1 MCESMDEL
9 LSRAVG
15 GDRAAMSALLER
27 CGSAVRRDLSR
38 AIDHKW
44 RSVLDID
51 DVMQVTYL
59 EAFLRIGQF
68 TPHAKGTFD
77 AWLRRIADNNLKD
90 AIKELGRQK
99 RPQPD
104 ARIPPQQ
111 DDDPSLSRFE
121 LLDGTP
127 GRHAIRKECCE
138 ILATALSQLPPDY
151 QRVVRL
157 YDLEGLPVG
166 EVAAA
171 LGRSEGAVYMMR
183 SRAHERL
190 RVLLGSAPLFLDDSV

>member
-1 MCESMDEL
+1 MSESKDEL
-9 LSRAVG
+9 LSRAVA
-15 GDRAAMSALLER
+15 GDRAAMSTLLER
-27 CGSAVRRDLSR
+27 SCCVVRRELSR

-51 DVMQVTYL
+51 DVMQVTCL

-68 TPHAKGTFD
+68 KPQNKRTFE
-77 AWLRRIADNNLKD
+77 AWLKRIAENNLKD

-99 RPQPD
+99 RPQPG
-104 ARIPPQQ
+104 ARILPPR
-111 DDDPSLSRFE
+111 DDDSCLSLFE

-127 GRHAIRKECCE
+127 SQHVIRKERCAMLMAA
-138 ILATALSQLPPDY
+138 ISRLPPDY
-151 QRVVRL
+151 ERVVGL
-157 YDLEGLPVG
+157 YDLGGLPVS

-171 LGRSEGAVYMMR
+171 LGRSEGAVYMLR

-190 RVLLGSAPLFLDDSV
+190 RELLSSASPFLGDSA